1 MPRTSARH
9 SSPDQPPK
17 RVRRGTFAGAL
28 APLLLAPAVLRTAYA
43 QTAPPAMLR
52 LASNAADDVTPLLW
66 AQHTG
71 LFAKAGLNVD
81 IQRFNSGSV
90 VTAAVVGRSV
100 EIGKAN
106 LLSLIGARS
115 HGIALQLV
123 APGELWLT
131 DKPIS
136 GMIVLKDGPIT
147 GAKDLNGKTLPA
159 GGLHDLLETASRAWV
174 DANGG
179 DSKTLHF
186 IEMSSS
192 IAPQALVD
200 GRIAAATLSTPY
212 LGNALATGKFRVLG
226 RPEDAI
232 AKRFM
237 ITGWFA
243 SEPTIQQNHDA
254 LMRFAQVCQQA
265 AAYTDVHTAE
275 TVALTAP
282 FWGIEPDVLAHM
294 NRAYVAGV
302 IDPKD
307 IQPLADA
314 ALKYG
319 VIEKPLDV
327 ADLISAVALRA
338 R

>member
-1 MPRTSARH
+1 M
-9 SSPDQPPK
+9 
-17 RVRRGTFAGAL
+17 RRSTFAGGLTAAAL
-28 APLLLAPAVLRTAYA
+28 ARALSERATAQSAPLVT
-43 QTAPPAMLR
+43 LR

-66 AQHTG
+66 AQHSG
-71 LFAKAGLNVD
+71 LFAKAGLSVD

-100 EIGKAN
+100 EIGKSN
-106 LLSLIGARS
+106 LLSLMGARS
-115 HGIALQLV
+115 HGIPLQLV
-123 APGELWLT
+123 APGELWLS

-136 GMIVLKDGPIT
+136 AMIVVKDGPIAT
-147 GAKDLNGKTLPA
+147 AKDLNGKTLPA

-192 IAPQALVD
+192 IAPQALID
-200 GRIAAATLSTPY
+200 GRVAAATLSTPY
-212 LGNALATGKFRVLG
+212 LGTALASGKFRILG

-243 SEPTIQQNHDA
+243 SEPTIADNHDA
-254 LMRFAQVCQQA
+254 LVRFGQVCQQA
-265 AAYTDVHTAE
+265 AAYTNVHTAE
-275 TVALTAP
+275 TVPLTAP
-282 FWGIEPDVLAHM
+282 FWGIDADVLAHM
-294 NRAYVAGV
+294 NRAYVAGAV
-302 IDPKD
+302 DPRD

-319 VIEKPLDV
+319 VIDTPLDV
-327 ADLISAVALRA
+327 PSLISPVALRA